1 MMGFRGGLV
10 RRYATDVGNSHE
22 VSRQKGCVGAVSNVS
37 TYI

>member
-10 RRYATDVGNSHE
+10 RRQATDVGNSHE
-22 VSRQKGCVGAVSNVS
+22 ASRQEGCGGAVSNVS